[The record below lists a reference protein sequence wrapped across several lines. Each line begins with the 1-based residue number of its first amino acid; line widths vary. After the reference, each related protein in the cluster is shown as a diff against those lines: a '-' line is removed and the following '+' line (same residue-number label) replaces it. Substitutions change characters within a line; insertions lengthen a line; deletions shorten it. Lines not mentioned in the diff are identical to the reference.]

1 MKAGA
6 ALCGGKREVR
16 RNGSSSDVF
25 NYSVEKRLLVAL
37 LEQKEILG

>member
-25 NYSVEKRLLVAL
+25 NYSEKRLLVAL